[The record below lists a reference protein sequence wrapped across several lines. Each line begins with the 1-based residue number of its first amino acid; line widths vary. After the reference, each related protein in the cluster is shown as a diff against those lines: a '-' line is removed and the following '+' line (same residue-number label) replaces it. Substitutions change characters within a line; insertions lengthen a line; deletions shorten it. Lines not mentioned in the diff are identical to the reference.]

1 MTTEAHNL
9 GIYLFII
16 EVFLFAVVNQSNR
29 VGAGKDS
36 PGSAS
41 RLRPTAYQQQTGT
54 TDGTLKDC
62 LRRTVSCAPS
72 SLPQRYVV

>member
-9 GIYLFII
+9 GIYLFIN

-29 VGAGKDS
+29 VGGGKDS

-41 RLRPTAYQQQTGT
+41 RLRQTAYQQQAGT
-54 TDGTLKDC
+54 ADGTFKDC
-62 LRRTVSCAPS
+62 LRRTASCAPS
-72 SLPQRYVV
+72 SLPQRYAV